1 MNQDEFN
8 KVEAPAIAQLIS
20 MGWVYVHGK
29 KLSPDYIVEIG
40 RASCRER
47 V

>member
-1 MNQDEFN
+1 MKLALVLAFG
-8 KVEAPAIAQLIS
+8 I
-20 MGWVYVHGK
+20 MGA
-29 KLSPDYIVEIG
+29 KLARRLNLPNVTGYIVEIG